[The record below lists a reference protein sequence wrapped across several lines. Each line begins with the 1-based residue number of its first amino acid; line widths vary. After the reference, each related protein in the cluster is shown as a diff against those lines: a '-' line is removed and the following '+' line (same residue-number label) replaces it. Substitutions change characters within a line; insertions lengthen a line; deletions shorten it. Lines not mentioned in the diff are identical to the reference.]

1 MREFY
6 ILESGRSIVAAAVSE
21 YSSYCRRS
29 ITKAKGTTLTS
40 PIRTVG
46 FLPVDGKQH
55 LLLFSHLRMLLPR
68 RPIIIRWV
76 SKSTFDH
83 DDDDYNDGELKRNWE
98 NHKPPVKSHLQK

>member
-1 MREFY
+1 M
-6 ILESGRSIVAAAVSE
+6 SGRHIVAAVSE

-40 PIRTVG
+40 PIRTGG
-46 FLPVDGKQH
+46 FLPVDGGVEGKQH
-55 LLLFSHLRMLLPR
+55 LLLFSHLRLLLR

-83 DDDDYNDGELKRNWE
+83 DGDDDDDYNDGELKRNWE
-98 NHKPPVKSHLQK
+98 THKPLVKSHLQK